1 MHNVIQLCIIV
12 HHLFNSLTSDW
23 LVLFR
28 SVITPQKYYFKCPVF
43 LRFSNDSFLADLYC
57 IAFASK
63 RQKCPMG
70 KNVVTA
76 KETVITYSK
85 FFLLV
90 TRIEDHQFVSCFEN
104 SDIIILFYFC
114 LFIYL
119 F

>member
-1 MHNVIQLCIIV
+1 
-12 HHLFNSLTSDW
+12 
-23 LVLFR
+23 
-28 SVITPQKYYFKCPVF
+28 
-43 LRFSNDSFLADLYC
+43 
-57 IAFASK
+57 
-63 RQKCPMG
+63 MG